1 MRLPLPLKGLL
12 WRGGTSIAILIT
24 AAVTTGAAALGPI
37 YALSASESTLRDV
50 LTEAPAQNSGLQ
62 FEQTYETTGKKGSAL
77 HQLAE
82 TADLSPKPG
91 SIRGYPHA
99 TETIYWESEIE
110 GATTGIVW
118 KPDACEH
125 LTFNKGHCA
134 TTVGEAIISERTVE
148 TASYD
153 LKLGSRLSLDSG
165 QTVTVVGIYTPKN
178 SGSKFWFGENY
189 FDAAP
194 GTLSTPDVLDTVF
207 VPKAEFAAMRGREV
221 TRDGVEYALDP
232 AQIRLAN
239 IPVLKA
245 EVNHLESLPRVN
257 PRTDALRPVLTTGL
271 DGVIANAAHEQQL
284 VDTGTLLVTLQL
296 TLLGWLVLFQV
307 VADAVESRGAEIAL
321 AKLRGHSVARTLR
334 FGLGEPLVLLLV
346 AIPIGVALAYAAA
359 EGFAGSVLVP
369 GTPVAL
375 TWGTLAAT
383 LAAFAGGLVAAG
395 LAARR
400 VLVRSVLEQWRRTT
414 KSRPHT
420 RAALV
425 VDIVV
430 ATLAVAGLVYLRVS
444 GAVGSGD
451 DTLALLAPGLL
462 VLAVALVGTR
472 LMPLAVRLIL
482 PLTRAT
488 TAVSMFIASR
498 QVVRRPT
505 GLRLAALLAVA
516 LGLATF
522 GVGAEAVSAE
532 NRTARAQAEFGA
544 AQVVSFEYNPT
555 VDPINAVKKAD
566 PDGAWAMAAATWLP
580 DGGNSVTGTVLGV
593 DATRLGAIAYS
604 AQGGE
609 SSAQLSSTISA
620 STEPVIV
627 LRATTIAATIDA
639 SGLRKRA
646 IPQVQFNLV
655 SNRGALID
663 AESTLMLTGKHQ
675 YTASIPCSAGCT
687 FLGLTWD
694 RPITTNDRIVGRA
707 TVSSIRSGT
716 GGALTAV
723 NARLT
728 TPGAWRTEVPSGNA
742 SDHVTDGSAGATD
755 EFSSHDGGYGGMIYA
770 YVPVPLPAV
779 VSPTGIVPQHTA
791 HPNMSVVDNFGAE
804 AHFAPVATVGVLPK
818 VLDGGLVMNL
828 AYLQNELPDFNNEA
842 NWEVWLSPSAPSDAV
857 AKLRAAGITVQS
869 VAKEST
875 RVAELARQGPALS
888 LLLLLSSAIAGSI
901 LAIGGTAISIGS
913 SARRR
918 SYESAALGT
927 IGVSRSQLYRA
938 ALYEQGFVLGTA
950 VVLGVVSGIVAAL
963 ITLPIVPEFAS
974 STPVQLDYAP
984 SPLVILLST
993 LAFIV
998 VVAAAAAI
1006 TSAGVLRE
1014 ARAGR
1019 LREAE
1024 E

>member
-12 WRGGTSIAILIT
+12 WRRGTSIAILVT

-50 LTEAPAQNSGLQ
+50 LTEAQAQSSGLQ
-62 FEQTYETTGKKGSAL
+62 FEQTYDTTGKKGSAL
-77 HQLAE
+77 LQLAE
-82 TADLSPKPG
+82 TAKLTPNPG
-91 SIRGYPHA
+91 SIRGYPRA

-110 GATTGIVW
+110 GARTGIVW
-118 KPDACEH
+118 KPGVCAH

-134 TTVGEAIISERTVE
+134 TSAGEVMISERTVE
-148 TASYD
+148 TSSYG

-165 QTVTVVGIYTPKN
+165 QRVTVVGVYTPKN

-194 GTLSTPDVLDTVF
+194 GTISTPDVIDTVF
-207 VPKAEFAAMRGREV
+207 VPKAVFATMRGREL
-221 TRDGVEYALDP
+221 TRDSVEYALDP
-232 AQIRLAN
+232 TQIRLAN
-239 IPVLKA
+239 VPLLKA
-245 EVNHLESLPRVN
+245 TVDHLKSLPRVN
-257 PRTDALRPVLTTGL
+257 PRTDALRPELTTGL
-271 DGVIANAAHEQQL
+271 DGVLSDAAHEQQL

-321 AKLRGHSVARTLR
+321 AKLRGHSVGRTLR
-334 FGLGEPLVLLLV
+334 FGLGEPLLLLLI

-369 GTPVAL
+369 GTPVEL
-375 TWGTLAAT
+375 TWGMFAAT

-414 KSRPHT
+414 KSRPRT
-420 RAALV
+420 RSALV

-430 ATLAVAGLVYLRVS
+430 ATLAVAGLIYLRVS

-482 PLTRAT
+482 PVTRAT

-522 GVGAEAVSAE
+522 GVGAETVSAE

-566 PDGAWAMAAATWLP
+566 PDGKWAMAAATWLP

-593 DATRLGAIAYS
+593 DATRLAAVAYS

-609 SSAQLSSTISA
+609 SSAQLASTISA

-627 LRATTIAATIDA
+627 LHATTIVATIDA
-639 SGLRKRA
+639 SGLHRKG

-655 SNRGALID
+655 SDRGALID
-663 AESTLMLTGKHQ
+663 AESTLLQSGKHQ
-675 YTASIPCSAGCT
+675 YSASIPCSAGCT

-707 TVSSIRSGT
+707 TVSSIQAGT
-716 GGALTAV
+716 TTLKSV

-728 TPGAWRTEVPSGNA
+728 TPGAWRAGVPSGNA
-742 SDHVTDGSAGATD
+742 SDHVTGGSAGAAD
-755 EFSSHDGGYGGMIYA
+755 NFSSHDGGYGGMIYG
-770 YVPVPLPAV
+770 YVPTPLPAV

-804 AHFAPVATVGVLPK
+804 AHFAPAATVAVLPK
-818 VLDGGLVMNL
+818 VLNGGLVMNL

-842 NWEVWLSPSAPSDAV
+842 DWEVWLSPSAPSDAV

-984 SPLVILLST
+984 SPLVILAST

-998 VVAAAAAI
+998 LVAAAAAI

-1014 ARAGR
+1014 ARANR